1 MAAAAAVSVVA
12 SGTQGRAAAEDRA
25 GAGDQ
30 ARRRNGLITLFLAGD
45 VMIGR
50 GIDQILPHPGEPRI
64 YEPYLNSA
72 LEYVALAERA
82 NGRIP
87 RPVDFGYVWGDAL
100 AEIDRR
106 RPDLRLVN
114 LETAITASD
123 KPTPKG
129 INYKMNPENLPV
141 LTVAKLDCCTLANN
155 HTLDWGEEGLE
166 DTLDSLQRAGIKAAG
181 AGRNLREAAA
191 PAILPVRGQARVLV
205 FAFGSATSGIPR
217 AWAATDQ
224 RAGVYFLPDLSP
236 RTVRSIAE
244 AVRADERPGD
254 VAVASIHWG
263 GNWGYEIPDD
273 QRAFAHG
280 LIDDAGFDVVF
291 GHSSH
296 HAKAIEVYC
305 GKPILYGCGD
315 LINDYEGIGGY
326 EEFRDDLVLAYFPIV
341 RRSDGSLFQ
350 FTMVP
355 FRIHKFRLDSASSA
369 DAAWVCDTLN
379 REGKQFGTAVR
390 QNPDNSLTLSW
401 T

>member
-1 MAAAAAVSVVA
+1 MAAAAAVSMAA
-12 SGTQGRAAAEDRA
+12 SGTRRRATAEDRA
-25 GAGDQ
+25 GVGDP
-30 ARRRNGLITLFLAGD
+30 APERNGLITLFLAGD
-45 VMIGR
+45 VMVGR
-50 GIDQILPHPGEPRI
+50 GIDQILPHPGESRI

-72 LEYVALAERA
+72 VQYVALAEQA
-82 NGRIP
+82 SGPIP

-114 LETAITASD
+114 LETAITASG
-123 KPTPKG
+123 KPMPKG

-141 LTVAKLDCCTLANN
+141 LTAAKLDCCTLANN
-155 HTLDWGEEGLE
+155 HTLDWGEKGLE

-191 PAILPVRGQARVLV
+191 LAILPVGGQARVLV

-224 RAGVYFLPDLSP
+224 RPGVNLLPDLSS
-236 RTVRSIAE
+236 RTVRSIAG
-244 AVRADERPGD
+244 AVRAAKKPGD
-254 VAVASIHWG
+254 VTVASIHWG
-263 GNWGYEIPDD
+263 GNWGYEIPED

-280 LIDDAGFDVVF
+280 LIDDAGLDVVF

-296 HAKAIEVYC
+296 HVKAIEVYR

-315 LINDYEGIGGY
+315 LLNDYEGIGGY
-326 EEFRDDLVLAYFPIV
+326 EDFRDDLVLTYFPSI
-341 RRSDGSLFQ
+341 RPSDGSLFQ
-350 FTMVP
+350 LTMVP
-355 FRIHKFRLDSASSA
+355 FRIRKFRIDRVSSA

-379 REGKQFGTAVR
+379 REGRQFGTAVR
-390 QNPDNSLTLSW
+390 QNPDSSLTLSW
-401 T
+401 N